1 MTNETIIRLGIFF
14 GIFIFF
20 AVWEILKPRRTLKAS
35 KGNRWATNI
44 GITIIDTALLRLIFS
59 SGAVGFAIFVSERK
73 LGVFN
78 VIEISY
84 WIVVVL
90 SVIILDFIVYLQHVI
105 FHMIPFLWR
114 LHQMHHTDLDLDVTS
129 GTRFH
134 PLEIVLSMGIKIG
147 AIFFLGTPP
156 LSVLIFEI
164 VLNATSMFNHSN
176 IYIPIGLDRILRL
189 FVVTPD
195 MHRVHHSVII
205 KEFNSN
211 FGFNI
216 PWWDRFLGTYR
227 SQPKMGHKDMTIGLA
242 HIRDEKKLSLF
253 HLLIQPFTRQ

>member
-1 MTNETIIRLGIFF
+1 MTNEAIIRFGFFF
-14 GIFIFF
+14 GIFILFS
-20 AVWEILKPRRTLKAS
+20 VLEILKPRRNLRTS
-35 KGNRWATNI
+35 KGNRWTTNI
-44 GITIIDTALLRLIFS
+44 GITIVDTALLRLIFS

-73 LGVFN
+73 LGFFN
-78 VIEISY
+78 MTGIPY
-84 WIVVVL
+84 WMVVVL
-90 SVIILDFIVYLQHVI
+90 SVIILDFIIYLQHVM
-105 FHMIPFLWR
+105 FHMIPLFWR
-114 LHQMHHTDLDLDVTS
+114 LHRMHHTDLDIDVTS

-134 PLEIVLSMGIKIG
+134 PLEILLSMGIKIG

-242 HIRDEKKLSLF
+242 QLRDEKKLSLF
-253 HLLIQPFTRQ
+253 HILIQPFTR